1 MELTFRAAAP
11 AERLYIARQSTQIEG
26 QTGSVGHLQADMGED
41 GKGFFPKWTSHRES
55 LDTEDF
61 QQEFEEVLEA
71 LVGDEQYGGFL
82 KSRDAMRDFCR
93 GHQESGYDSGFAFG
107 FRADTAQYLIG
118 TGHKEFKADKTGDDD
133 YYILTLAAIARELNV
148 YGLTDATVYLAV
160 GLPLTWVSRQRADFK
175 AYLMRNRELAFT
187 FRGKAYRVEIAG
199 VDVFPQGFAAVAGQI
214 RDFQGVNMLCD
225 IGNGTMNIMF
235 INDRK
240 PVVDRMFTE
249 KYGTHQCMLAVRE
262 NVMRTH
268 HATVDESIINRVLR
282 FGTADIREDYLTTI
296 RETAAEYVGEIFRIL
311 REREYNPA
319 LMRLHVLG
327 GGSCLVRNFGAYD
340 ADRVTIYEDICAT
353 AKGYEFLC
361 EQALHRGVSG

>member
-1 MELTFRAAAP
+1 MTKARV
-11 AERLYIARQSTQIEG
+11 YIA
-26 QTGSVGHLQADMGED
+26 A
-41 GKGFFPKWTSHRES
+41 
-55 LDTEDF
+55 
-61 QQEFEEVLEA
+61 
-71 LVGDEQYGGFL
+71 
-82 KSRDAMRDFCR
+82 
-93 GHQESGYDSGFAFG
+93 
-107 FRADTAQYLIG
+107 
-118 TGHKEFKADKTGDDD
+118 
-133 YYILTLAAIARELNV
+133 
-148 YGLTDATVYLAV
+148 
-160 GLPLTWVSRQRADFK
+160 GLPLTWVESQRESFR
-175 AYLMRNRELAFT
+175 AYLLQNDHVDFT
-187 FRGKAYRVEIAG
+187 WRGIEYH
-199 VDVFPQGFAAVAGQI
+199 VDIVGADVYAQGFSAIVPILRQF
-214 RDFQGVNMLCD
+214 RGVNMLCD

-240 PVVDRMFTE
+240 PVVDWMFTE

-311 REREYNPA
+311 REHEYNPA

-361 EQALHRGVSG
+361 EQALHRGTRE